1 MLINDIVEY
10 AARKHPGRAALR
22 FEDQTITFA
31 ELRDRVRRVANALL
45 TIAEPGDRVAV
56 LSGNR
61 PEYVDL
67 YYGVPAAGMA
77 LTFLNHRL
85 HPSEI
90 TALVDHAQASVLIVS
105 ADYLDAMNERR
116 DEMPT
121 VKHIVGLDDGG
132 RGSDHAY
139 AELVGAASAGE
150 PPRPHEDA
158 IGWLVYTSGT
168 TGTPKGVMLSHR
180 NLVTGVIS
188 SAAQWEIPDETVFLF
203 CFPLC
208 HVGGY
213 AVLVNHMRSGT
224 VGIVRAYDNETFLRL
239 VAEWK
244 VTQTGLAPT
253 MIAFLLDHYRAE
265 IHDLGTLQAIGYGA
279 SAIPAEVLR
288 RGMEVLGCD
297 FYQGFG
303 MSELGGNIL
312 YFGIAEHRRAAAGE
326 THLLAAA
333 GRVMDMADI
342 RIVDANFDDV
352 TPGEPGEM
360 VVRCDQV
367 MRGYWREPELT
378 AAAFQ
383 DGWFR
388 TGDVV
393 RQGEQGDKDEGMVYI
408 VDRIKDM
415 IITGGENVA
424 SREVEQVLYR
434 HPAIADAA
442 VFGVPDPRWGESVCA
457 AVVLRPDE
465 KAPDE
470 KVTADEIIAFARERL
485 GGYKVPRRIEF
496 VPELPR
502 NVAGKVLK
510 RDLRARHSAP
520 EESS

>member
-1 MLINDIVEY
+1 MLISDIVEY
-10 AARKHPGRAALR
+10 AARKHPDRAAVL
-22 FEDQTITFA
+22 FEDASVTFA
-31 ELRDRVRRVANALL
+31 ELRDRVRRTANALL
-45 TIAEPGDRVAV
+45 TLAEPGDRVAV

-61 PEYVDL
+61 PEYFDL
-67 YYGVPAAGMA
+67 YYGVPGAGMA

-90 TALVDHAQASVLIVS
+90 AGLVDHAQASVLVVS
-105 ADYLDAMNERR
+105 GEYADAMDGLR
-116 DEMPT
+116 DAMPT
-121 VKHIVGLDDGG
+121 VKHVVNLDDG
-132 RGSDHAY
+132 Y
-139 AELVGAASAGE
+139 ADLVAGAPATE
-150 PPRPHEDA
+150 PPRPDA
-158 IGWLVYTSGT
+158 DSVAWLVYTSGT

-180 NLVTGVIS
+180 NLVTGVVS
-188 SAAQWEIPDETVFLF
+188 SVAHWEIPDATRFLF

-213 AVLVNHMRSGT
+213 TAVVFHMRAAT
-224 VGIVRAYDNETFLRL
+224 VGIVRSYDNGTFLRL
-239 VAEWK
+239 VADWK
-244 VTQTGLAPT
+244 ITQTGLAPT
-253 MIAFLLDHYRAE
+253 MIAFLLSHPGIED
-265 IHDLGTLQAIGYGA
+265 HDLGTLEAIGYGA

-288 RGMEVLGCD
+288 RGMDVLGCD
-297 FYQGFG
+297 FYQGMG

-312 YFGIAEHRRAAAGE
+312 HFGTAEHRRAAAGE

-333 GRVMDMADI
+333 GRVMDLADV
-342 RIVDANFDDV
+342 RIVDEEFHDV
-352 TPGEPGEM
+352 PDGEPGEM
-360 VVRCDQV
+360 IVRCDQV

-378 AAAFQ
+378 AAAFR

-393 RQGEQGDKDEGMVYI
+393 RRDAEGMVYI

-442 VFGVPDPRWGESVCA
+442 VFGVPDARWGESVCA
-457 AVVLRPDE
+457 AVVTRE
-465 KAPDE
+465 E
-470 KVTADEIIAFARERL
+470 VGADAIVAFAREHL

-510 RDLRARHSAP
+510 RDLRSRYKEDS
-520 EESS
+520 

>member
-1 MLINDIVEY
+1 
-10 AARKHPGRAALR
+10 
-22 FEDQTITFA
+22 
-31 ELRDRVRRVANALL
+31 
-45 TIAEPGDRVAV
+45 
-56 LSGNR
+56 
-61 PEYVDL
+61 
-67 YYGVPAAGMA
+67 
-77 LTFLNHRL
+77 
-85 HPSEI
+85 
-90 TALVDHAQASVLIVS
+90 
-105 ADYLDAMNERR
+105 
-116 DEMPT
+116 
-121 VKHIVGLDDGG
+121 
-132 RGSDHAY
+132 
-139 AELVGAASAGE
+139 
-150 PPRPHEDA
+150 
-158 IGWLVYTSGT
+158 
-168 TGTPKGVMLSHR
+168 MLSHR

-224 VGIVRAYDNETFLRL
+224 VGIMRTYDNEAFLRL
-239 VAEWK
+239 VDEWR

-253 MIAFLLDHYRAE
+253 MIAFLLDHPGIEDR
-265 IHDLGTLQAIGYGA
+265 DLGTLQAIGYGA

-288 RGMEVLGCD
+288 HGMEVLGCD

-342 RIVDANFDDV
+342 RIVDENFNDV
-352 TPGEPGEM
+352 APGEPGEM

-367 MRGYWREPELT
+367 MRDYWREPQLT
-378 AAAFQ
+378 AAAFTG
-383 DGWFR
+383 GWFR

-393 RQGEQGDKDEGMVYI
+393 RQDEEGMTYI
-408 VDRIKDM
+408 IDRIKDM

-424 SREVEQVLYR
+424 SREVEQILYQ

-442 VFGVPDPRWGESVCA
+442 VFGVPDRQWGESVCA

-465 KAPDE
+465 KA
-470 KVTADEIIAFARERL
+470 TADDVIAFARERL
-485 GGYKVPRRIEF
+485 GGYKVPRRVEF

-510 RDLRARHSAP
+510 RDLRARDYPKEVS
-520 EESS
+520 

>member
-1 MLINDIVEY
+1 MLISDIVEY
-10 AARKHPGRAALR
+10 AARKHPDRVALR
-22 FEDQTITFA
+22 FEDRAIGYA
-31 ELRDRVRRVANALL
+31 ELRDRVRRAANALR
-45 TIAEPGDRVAV
+45 TVAEPGDRIAV

-90 TALVDHAQASVLIVS
+90 TALVEHAQASVLIVS
-105 ADYLDAMNERR
+105 GEYLDAMTEHRH
-116 DEMPT
+116 EMPG
-121 VKHIVGLDDGG
+121 VKVVVGLDGG
-132 RGSDHAY
+132 GDRGY
-139 AELVGAASAGE
+139 ADLVAGADATE
-150 PPRPHEDA
+150 PPRPDEDSLA
-158 IGWLVYTSGT
+158 WLVYTSGT
-168 TGTPKGVMLSHR
+168 TGAPKGVMLSHR
-180 NLVTGVIS
+180 NLIIGVIS
-188 SAAQWEIPDETVFLF
+188 SASQWEIPDDTVFLF

-213 AVLVNHMRSGT
+213 AVLVNHLRSAT

-253 MIAFLLDHYRAE
+253 MIAFLLGHPGIED
-265 IHDLGTLQAIGYGA
+265 HDLGTLEAIGYGA

-288 RGMEVLGCD
+288 RGMDVLGCD

-312 YFGIAEHRRAAAGE
+312 YFGTAEHRRAAAGE

-333 GRVMDMADI
+333 GRVMDLADI
-342 RIVDANFDDV
+342 RIVDADFNDV
-352 TPGEPGEM
+352 PPGEPGEPGEM

-378 AAAFQ
+378 AEAFR

-393 RQGEQGDKDEGMVYI
+393 RRDAEGMVYI

-434 HPAIADAA
+434 HPDVADAA
-442 VFGVPDPRWGESVCA
+442 VFGVPDPRWGEAVCA
-457 AVVLRPDE
+457 AVVLRPGASA
-465 KAPDE
+465 APGD
-470 KVTADEIIAFARERL
+470 VIAFAREHL
-485 GGYKVPRRIEF
+485 GGYKVPRRVE
-496 VPELPR
+496 VVDELPR

-510 RDLRARHSAP
+510 RDLRARYAAP
-520 EESS
+520 L

>member
-1 MLINDIVEY
+1 MLISDIVEY
-10 AARKHPGRAALR
+10 AARKHPDRTALR
-22 FEDQTITFA
+22 FEDRAIGYA
-31 ELRDRVRRVANALL
+31 ELRDRVRRAANALR
-45 TIAEPGDRVAV
+45 TVAEPGDRIAV

-67 YYGVPAAGMA
+67 YYAVPAAGMA

-90 TALVDHAQASVLIVS
+90 TALVEHAQASVLIVS
-105 ADYLDAMNERR
+105 GEHLAAMTEHRH
-116 DEMPT
+116 EMPG
-121 VKHIVGLDDGG
+121 VKVVVGLDGG
-132 RGSDHAY
+132 GDRGY
-139 AELVGAASAGE
+139 ADLVAGADATE
-150 PPRPHEDA
+150 PPRPDEDSIA
-158 IGWLVYTSGT
+158 WLVYTSGT
-168 TGTPKGVMLSHR
+168 TGAPKGVMLSHR
-180 NLVTGVIS
+180 NLITGVIS
-188 SAAQWEIPDETVFLF
+188 SASQWEIPDESVFLF

-213 AVLVNHMRSGT
+213 AVLVNHLRSAT
-224 VGIVRAYDNETFLRL
+224 VGIVRSYDNETFLRL
-239 VAEWK
+239 VADWK

-253 MIAFLLDHYRAE
+253 MIAFLLGHPGIED
-265 IHDLGTLQAIGYGA
+265 HDLGTLEAIGYGA

-288 RGMEVLGCD
+288 RGMDVLGCD

-312 YFGIAEHRRAAAGE
+312 YFGTAEHRRAAAGE

-333 GRVMDMADI
+333 GRVMDLADI
-342 RIVDANFDDV
+342 RIVDAEFTDV
-352 TPGEPGEM
+352 PPGEPGEM

-378 AAAFQ
+378 AEAFR

-393 RQGEQGDKDEGMVYI
+393 RRDAEGMVYI

-434 HPAIADAA
+434 HPDVADAA
-442 VFGVPDPRWGESVCA
+442 VFGVPDPRWGEAVCA
-457 AVVLRPDE
+457 AVVLRPGASA
-465 KAPDE
+465 APGD
-470 KVTADEIIAFARERL
+470 VIAFAREHL
-485 GGYKVPRRIEF
+485 GGYKVPRRVE
-496 VPELPR
+496 VVDELPR

-510 RDLRARHSAP
+510 RDLRARYAAP
-520 EESS
+520 L

>member
-1 MLINDIVEY
+1 MLISDIVEY
-10 AARKHPGRAALR
+10 AARKHPGRTALR
-22 FEDQTITFA
+22 FEDQVIGYA
-31 ELRDRVRRVANALL
+31 ELRDRVRRAANALR
-45 TIAEPGDRVAV
+45 TIAEPGDRIAV

-67 YYGVPAAGMA
+67 YYCVPAAGMA

-90 TALVDHAQASVLIVS
+90 TALVEHAQATVLVVS
-105 ADYLDAMNERR
+105 GEYLDAMNEHRH
-116 DEMPT
+116 EMPG
-121 VKHIVGLDDGG
+121 VKVVVGLDGG
-132 RGSDHAY
+132 GDRAY
-139 AELVGAASAGE
+139 ADLVTGADATE
-150 PPRPHEDA
+150 PPRPDEDSIA
-158 IGWLVYTSGT
+158 WLVYTSGT
-168 TGTPKGVMLSHR
+168 TGAPKGVMLSHR

-188 SAAQWEIPDETVFLF
+188 SAAQWEIPDDSVFLF

-213 AVLVNHMRSGT
+213 AVLVNHMRSAT
-224 VGIVRAYDNETFLRL
+224 VGIVRSYDNATFLRL

-253 MIAFLLDHYRAE
+253 MIAFLLAHPGIED
-265 IHDLGTLQAIGYGA
+265 HDLGTLEAIGYGA

-288 RGMEVLGCD
+288 RGMDVLGCD

-312 YFGIAEHRRAAAGE
+312 YFGTAEHRRAAAGE

-333 GRVMDMADI
+333 GRVMDLADI
-342 RIVDANFDDV
+342 RIVDPDFDDV
-352 TPGEPGEM
+352 PPGEPGEM

-378 AAAFQ
+378 AEAFR

-393 RQGEQGDKDEGMVYI
+393 RRDAEGMVYI

-434 HPAIADAA
+434 HPDVADAA
-442 VFGVPDPRWGESVCA
+442 VFGVPDPRWGEAVCA
-457 AVVLRPDE
+457 AVVLRPGASA
-465 KAPDE
+465 APGD
-470 KVTADEIIAFARERL
+470 VIAFAREHL
-485 GGYKVPRRIEF
+485 GGYKVPRRVE
-496 VPELPR
+496 VVAELPR

-510 RDLRARHSAP
+510 RDLRTRYAAP
-520 EESS
+520 L

>member
-10 AARKHPGRAALR
+10 AARKHPGRTALR
-22 FEDQTITFA
+22 FEDQVITFA
-31 ELRDRVRRVANALL
+31 GLRDRVRRVANALREV
-45 TIAEPGDRVAV
+45 AAPGDRVAV

-85 HPSEI
+85 HPAEI
-90 TALVDHAQASVLIVS
+90 AKLVDHAQATVLIVS
-105 ADYLDAMNERR
+105 GEYLDAMREHR
-116 DEMPT
+116 DAMPG
-121 VKHIVGLDDGG
+121 VQLVVGLDGG
-132 RGSDHAY
+132 GDRAY
-139 AELVGAASAGE
+139 AGLVESAPATE
-150 PPRPHEDA
+150 PPRADEDG

-168 TGTPKGVMLSHR
+168 TGAPKGVMLTHR
-180 NLVTGVIS
+180 NLVTGVLG
-188 SAAQWEIPDETVFLF
+188 SASQWEIPDESVFLF

-213 AVLVNHMRSGT
+213 AVLVNHLRSCT
-224 VGIVRAYDNETFLRL
+224 VGLVRAYDNETFLRL

-253 MIAFLLDHYRAE
+253 MIAFLLGHPGIEDR
-265 IHDLGTLQAIGYGA
+265 DLGTLEAIGYGA

-303 MSELGGNIL
+303 MSETGGNIL
-312 YFGIAEHRRAAAGE
+312 YFGTADHRRAARGE

-333 GRVMDMADI
+333 GRPMDLADI
-342 RIVDANFDDV
+342 RIVDEDFNDV
-352 TPGEPGEM
+352 APGEQGEM
-360 VVRCDQV
+360 LVRCDQV

-378 AAAFQ
+378 AAAFH

-393 RQGEQGDKDEGMVYI
+393 RQDAEGMVSI

-424 SREVEQVLYR
+424 SREVEQAIHH
-434 HPAIADAA
+434 HPAVADAA
-442 VFGVPDPRWGESVCA
+442 VFGVPDPRWGEAVCA
-457 AVVLRPDE
+457 AVVLRDG
-465 KAPDE
+465 ASA
-470 KVTADEIIAFARERL
+470 TAEDIVAVCRERL
-485 GGYKVPRRIEF
+485 GGYKVPKRVEF

-502 NVAGKVLK
+502 NVAGKILK
-510 RDLRARHSAP
+510 RDLRARHTTSKEA
-520 EESS
+520 S

>member
-1 MLINDIVEY
+1 MLISDIVEY
-10 AARKHPGRAALR
+10 AARKHPDRTALR
-22 FEDQTITFA
+22 FEDRAIGYA
-31 ELRDRVRRVANALL
+31 ELRDRVRRAANALRTL
-45 TIAEPGDRVAV
+45 AEPGDRIAV

-67 YYGVPAAGMA
+67 YYAVPAAGMA

-90 TALVDHAQASVLIVS
+90 TALVEHAQASVLIVS
-105 ADYLDAMNERR
+105 GEYLDAMTEHRH
-116 DEMPT
+116 EMPG
-121 VKHIVGLDDGG
+121 VKVVVGLDGG
-132 RGSDHAY
+132 GDRGY
-139 AELVGAASAGE
+139 ADLVAGADATE
-150 PPRPHEDA
+150 PPRPDEDSIA
-158 IGWLVYTSGT
+158 WLVYTSGT
-168 TGTPKGVMLSHR
+168 TGAPKGVMLSHR
-180 NLVTGVIS
+180 NLITGVIS
-188 SAAQWEIPDETVFLF
+188 SASQWEIPDESVFLF

-213 AVLVNHMRSGT
+213 AVLVNHLRSAT
-224 VGIVRAYDNETFLRL
+224 VGIVRSYDNETFLRL
-239 VAEWK
+239 VADWK

-253 MIAFLLDHYRAE
+253 MIAFLLGHPGIED
-265 IHDLGTLQAIGYGA
+265 HDLGTLEAIGYGA

-288 RGMEVLGCD
+288 RGMDVLGCD

-312 YFGIAEHRRAAAGE
+312 YFGTAEHRRAAAGE

-333 GRVMDMADI
+333 GRVMDLADI
-342 RIVDANFDDV
+342 RIVDPEFTDV
-352 TPGEPGEM
+352 PPGEPGEM

-378 AAAFQ
+378 AEAFR

-393 RQGEQGDKDEGMVYI
+393 RRDAEGMVYI

-434 HPAIADAA
+434 HPDVADAA
-442 VFGVPDPRWGESVCA
+442 VFGVPDPRWGEAVCA
-457 AVVLRPDE
+457 AVVLRPGASA
-465 KAPDE
+465 APGD
-470 KVTADEIIAFARERL
+470 VIAFAREHL
-485 GGYKVPRRIEF
+485 GGYKVPRRVE
-496 VPELPR
+496 VVDELPR

-510 RDLRARHSAP
+510 RDLRARYAAP
-520 EESS
+520 L

>member
-1 MLINDIVEY
+1 MLISDIVEY
-10 AARKHPGRAALR
+10 AARKHPDRTALR
-22 FEDQTITFA
+22 FEDRAIGYA
-31 ELRDRVRRVANALL
+31 ELRDRVRRAANALR
-45 TIAEPGDRVAV
+45 TVAEPGDRIAV

-67 YYGVPAAGMA
+67 YYAVPAAGMA

-90 TALVDHAQASVLIVS
+90 TALVEHAQASVLIVS
-105 ADYLDAMNERR
+105 GEYLDAMTEHRH
-116 DEMPT
+116 EMPG
-121 VKHIVGLDDGG
+121 VKVVVGLDGG
-132 RGSDHAY
+132 GDRGY
-139 AELVGAASAGE
+139 ADLVAGADATE
-150 PPRPHEDA
+150 PPRPDEDSIA
-158 IGWLVYTSGT
+158 WLVYTSGT
-168 TGTPKGVMLSHR
+168 TGAPKGVMLSHR
-180 NLVTGVIS
+180 NLITGVIS
-188 SAAQWEIPDETVFLF
+188 SASQWEIPDESVFLF

-213 AVLVNHMRSGT
+213 AVLVNHLRSAT
-224 VGIVRAYDNETFLRL
+224 VGIVRSYDNETFLRL
-239 VAEWK
+239 VADWK

-253 MIAFLLDHYRAE
+253 MIAFLLGHPGIED
-265 IHDLGTLQAIGYGA
+265 HDLGTLEAIGYGA

-288 RGMEVLGCD
+288 RGMDVLGCD

-312 YFGIAEHRRAAAGE
+312 YFGTAEHRRAAAGE

-333 GRVMDMADI
+333 GRVMDLADI
-342 RIVDANFDDV
+342 RIVDPEFNDV
-352 TPGEPGEM
+352 PPGEPGEM

-378 AAAFQ
+378 AEAFR

-393 RQGEQGDKDEGMVYI
+393 RRDAEGMVYI

-434 HPAIADAA
+434 HPDVADAA
-442 VFGVPDPRWGESVCA
+442 VFGVPDPRWGEAVCA
-457 AVVLRPDE
+457 AVVLRPGASA
-465 KAPDE
+465 APGD
-470 KVTADEIIAFARERL
+470 VIAFAREHL
-485 GGYKVPRRIEF
+485 GGYKVPRRVE
-496 VPELPR
+496 VVDELPR

-510 RDLRARHSAP
+510 RDLRARYAAP
-520 EESS
+520 L